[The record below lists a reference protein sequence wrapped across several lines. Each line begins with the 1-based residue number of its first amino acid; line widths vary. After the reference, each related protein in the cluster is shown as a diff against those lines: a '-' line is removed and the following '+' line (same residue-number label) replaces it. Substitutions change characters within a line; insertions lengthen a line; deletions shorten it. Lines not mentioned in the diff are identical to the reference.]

1 MTGAAG
7 CGSLPEISPGCVP
20 TATPRRASTR
30 AGAAQ
35 KKARPRARKARGL
48 RTRKLSADRARLAGR
63 GGHRLAGLDHCG
75 FQPSIGRAGV
85 GDAGGNA
92 KAGDQRRANEGHRHH
107 LQVGHAV
114 GRKHREIVRHTL
126 PQNLPV
132 IGRGGAMEGSMGCLR
147 KKVGRA
153 GCFPSPLH
161 ETLKTCDSNKLT
173 RQGEAAAGCAS
184 GTPHPRKRGS
194 QSAKPRMNSKGW
206 SAWHAPERG
215 RARLKRSLIENRVAV
230 STSALFR
237 QRPGEGAD

>member
-35 KKARPRARKARGL
+35 KKARPRARKVRGL

-173 RQGEAAAGCAS
+173 RKARLRPAAL
-184 GTPHPRKRGS
+184 
-194 QSAKPRMNSKGW
+194 
-206 SAWHAPERG
+206 
-215 RARLKRSLIENRVAV
+215 RARR
-230 STSALFR
+230 T
-237 QRPGEGAD
+237 PGKGGANPRNPA